1 MSNVLAVNPDD
12 VLALEEQRWAA
23 LIDNDVEVLDQLVHR
38 SLSYTHSNAVVDTKQ
53 SWLDSV
59 AGGSVD
65 YRSVE
70 RKDVAMITAGTT
82 AVVTGSATF
91 VVGVQDREVTIVAR
105 FTAVWVNED
114 GRWQFFAWQ
123 NTPVPR
129 S

>member
-1 MSNVLAVNPDD
+1 MTTDD

-23 LIDNDVEVLDQLVHR
+23 LIGNDFDALDQLVHP
-38 SLSYTHSNAVVDTKQ
+38 SLSYTHSNALVDTKQ

-70 RKDVAMITAGTT
+70 REDIAMITSGTT
-82 AVVTGSATF
+82 AVITGKASF
-91 VVGVQDREVTIVAR
+91 VVGVQDREITINAR

-123 NTPVPR
+123 NTPFP
-129 S
+129 SS

>member
-1 MSNVLAVNPDD
+1 MTSGD

-23 LIDNDVEVLDQLVHR
+23 LIGNDFDALEQLVHP
-38 SLSYTHSNAVVDTKQ
+38 SLSYTHSSARVDTKE

-59 AGGSVD
+59 TSGFVD

-70 RKDVAMITAGTT
+70 REDLAMITSGTT
-82 AVVTGSATF
+82 AVITGKAAF
-91 VVGVQDREVTIVAR
+91 VVGVQDRDMTIVAR

-123 NTPVPR
+123 NTPFPR